1 MRKLII
7 FSLLCSLAFAQG
19 VGGKAG
25 IGGKAG
31 FGGGASTGSA
41 TAALNGSPSTAQAG
55 GASTTLSVTLNQS
68 IPAGHFLVIAA
79 VTDTAATTLSSISVG
94 GTLVPCTACVFNS
107 GHALTNTNGGWVLS
121 TSSTAGPVVLTFS
134 QSSTDRIAAI
144 YDYSCTGGTVSHDA
158 DNTADNA
165 TDTTPITGPTI
176 TLAGTNDVI
185 VNWAD
190 GAGVDP
196 TAVGSPFANF
206 ASQSGIGFANHL
218 NTNSGT
224 GANFTAAG
232 NTGGKTAAGIAMKCQ

>member
-1 MRKLII
+1 MIP
-7 FSLLCSLAFAQG
+7 LLCCLALGQG
-19 VGGKAG
+19 VVLAPKAVWSPKTT
-25 IGGKAG
+25 I
-31 FGGGASTGSA
+31 FPGASAGGA

-165 TDTTPITGPTI
+165 TDTSPIAGPTI

-196 TAVGSPFANF
+196 TAVAGPFANF
-206 ASQSGIGFANHL
+206 ASQSGIGFANNL
-218 NTNSGT
+218 NTTSGT
-224 GANFTAAG
+224 GAAFTAAG
-232 NTGGKTAAGIAMKCQ
+232 NSGGKTAAGIAMKCQ